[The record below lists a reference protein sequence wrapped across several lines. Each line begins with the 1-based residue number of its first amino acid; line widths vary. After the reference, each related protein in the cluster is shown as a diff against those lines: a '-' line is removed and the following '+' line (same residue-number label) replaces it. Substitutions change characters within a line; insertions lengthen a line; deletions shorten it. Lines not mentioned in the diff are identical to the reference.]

1 MLVEIGGKQ
10 LIRRKEQLFALLLLS
25 VILGSCTFFAWNN
38 RLIFVG
44 DSTKTSEC
52 YILDFE
58 EMNQKDWHV
67 LTLRENE
74 VLSVEYSIYKGRVD
88 FSIEAGGDT
97 SVFKGNNI
105 DSGKFELIVPS
116 DGEYEIVVNAKHASG
131 MLEIKKQ

>member
-1 MLVEIGGKQ
+1 
-10 LIRRKEQLFALLLLS
+10 
-25 VILGSCTFFAWNN
+25 
-38 RLIFVG
+38 
-44 DSTKTSEC
+44 
-52 YILDFE
+52 
-58 EMNQKDWHV
+58 MNQKDCHV

-105 DSGKFELIVPS
+105 DSGKFELIIPS

>member
-10 LIRRKEQLFALLLLS
+10 LIRRKGQLFALLLLS
-25 VILGSCTFFAWNN
+25 VIWGSCTFFAWNN
-38 RLIFVG
+38 RLLFVG

-58 EMNQKDWHV
+58 EMNQMDCHV

-88 FSIEAGGDT
+88 FSVEAGSDT

-105 DSGKFELIVPS
+105 DSGKFELIIPS

-131 MLEIKKQ
+131 VVEIKKQ

>member
-10 LIRRKEQLFALLLLS
+10 LIRRKGQLFALLLLS
-25 VILGSCTFFAWNN
+25 VIWGSCTFFAWNN

-58 EMNQKDWHV
+58 EMNQKDCHV

-97 SVFKGNNI
+97 PVFKGNNI
-105 DSGKFELIVPS
+105 DSGKFELIIPS